1 MLVIEDLIV
10 KMQLVSMQKE
20 REKRR
25 RWWMKLDKKWR
36 EFYTHLFASTYIMA
50 LILFLWSLK
59 APAWIFGLVGIKAI
73 IIYYLLNRKEE

>member
-1 MLVIEDLIV
+1 
-10 KMQLVSMQKE
+10 
-20 REKRR
+20 
-25 RWWMKLDKKWR
+25 MKLDKKWR

-73 IIYYLLNRKEE
+73 IIHYLLNRKEE